1 MRWHVFN
8 APYALAMSRIDA
20 LRNIDLKHKANAVTG
35 ALSYATNG
43 GRRPRLWLLDVGSLV
58 EVSREDVVQ
67 WSSSAL
73 EQGRHRQ

>member
-8 APYALAMSRIDA
+8 ATYALAMWRIYA